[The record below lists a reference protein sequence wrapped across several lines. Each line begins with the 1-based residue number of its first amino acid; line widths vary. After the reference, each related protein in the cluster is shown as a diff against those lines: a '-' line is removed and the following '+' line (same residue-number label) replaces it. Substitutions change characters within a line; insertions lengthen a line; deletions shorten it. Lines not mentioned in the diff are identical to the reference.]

1 MEKHYRQ
8 LLIDIK
14 KISLSIKVLYT
25 KLYELEINDLKES
38 DEYKKILDYLN
49 VALEC
54 EKNIYGRISDE
65 EKDRMINHF
74 WIIAIC
80 YLDNDSI
87 LDNLYSND
95 DEKLVNIRILS
106 KLLENSPDKAI
117 SKISFDDQDFNSC
130 LIKFINYFFKEKN
143 SVDIILKYN
152 LSFLVDGIEKLNI
165 MSGFE
170 DLIDVEVDDKTS
182 LRKKFKVED
191 RLLIK
196 EDNKLEYINRIK
208 YTLKLLKSFSVADL
222 NDNQRRIIYF
232 FYLIYLRACIYFFS
246 CYNDYDIIKSMIDS
260 FIYNPEILKLND
272 TSLIIKSI
280 RTTLLSVDTDKK
292 YMDSNFYN
300 LNEESKKKKN

>member
-1 MEKHYRQ
+1 MEKHYRK
-8 LLIDIK
+8 LLEDIK

-25 KLYELEINDLKES
+25 KLYELEVNCLKES

-49 VALEC
+49 VELKKK
-54 EKNIYGRISDE
+54 KNIYGRISDD
-65 EKDRMINHF
+65 EKDKMINHF
-74 WIIAIC
+74 WIIAVC
-80 YLDNDSI
+80 YLDNDCL

-106 KLLENSPDKAI
+106 RLLENSPDKTI
-117 SKISFDDQDFNSC
+117 SRIIFEDQDFNSC
-130 LIKFINYFFKEKN
+130 LIKFINYFFKGKN
-143 SVDIILKYN
+143 SVDVILKYN
-152 LSFLVDGIEKLNI
+152 LSFLVGGIEKLNVI
-165 MSGFE
+165 SNFE
-170 DLIDVEVDDKTS
+170 DLIDVEVGNKTIS
-182 LRKKFKVED
+182 RKKIKVED

-208 YTLKLLKSFSVADL
+208 LALNTLKSFSVNDL
-222 NDNQRRIIYF
+222 NNNQRRIIYF